1 MLCPNIIAEKV
12 SGDRQNFC
20 VQKVSFRHNV
30 RALRR
35 PVSDTSEAEAL
46 VAQSGE
52 YMRPLGSLKG
62 NTIGSSQARRDE
74 SEPIMLIVHVHI
86 FSASGSS
93 GSFSLIHAETCSG
106 QLFIEK
112 MALCLV
118 NTIFTDAASIGAY
131 SSLETER
138 T

>member
-74 SEPIMLIVHVHI
+74 SEPIMLIVHVYI
-86 FSASGSS
+86 FSVVGVTAQFGLTRVKPCSS
-93 GSFSLIHAETCSG
+93 
-106 QLFIEK
+106 
-112 MALCLV
+112 
-118 NTIFTDAASIGAY
+118 
-131 SSLETER
+131 
-138 T
+138 

>member
-20 VQKVSFRHNV
+20 VQKVSFGHNV

-62 NTIGSSQARRDE
+62 NTIGSSQALRDE
-74 SEPIMLIVHVHI
+74 SRPIMLIVHFYTVPLVVAT
-86 FSASGSS
+86 SQ
-93 GSFSLIHAETCSG
+93 LG
-106 QLFIEK
+106 QLSAK
-112 MALCLV
+112 P
-118 NTIFTDAASIGAY
+118 GARSY
-131 SSLETER
+131 
-138 T
+138 